1 MIETI
6 KDYVKDRKLIKELLI
21 SYGVFLLFYIFC
33 MRADNCEQAGS
44 AGMVMILASICYLF
58 FFITMFIKSA
68 KMILFGPKDNKST
81 SFKSLIIKFLLF
93 VFAIISILGLGTFLF
108 RINYLTMEDFDNAAY
123 LFIDTDY
130 FLTDFFVFVILWSY
144 IFVFLFVIYFFI
156 LLILKVMKFFTTFI
170 TQKINNKSINH

>member
-21 SYGVFLLFYIFC
+21 SYGVFLLFCIFY
-33 MRADNCEQAGS
+33 MRADDCEQAGS
-44 AGMVMILASICYLF
+44 AGMVMILALICYLF
-58 FFITMFIKSA
+58 FLITMFVKSA

-81 SFKSLIIKFLLF
+81 SFKSLTIKLFLF
-93 VFAIISILGLGTFLF
+93 VFANISIIGLSIFLL

-130 FLTDFFVFVILWSY
+130 FQVDFFVFVILWGY
-144 IFVFLFVIYFFI
+144 IFVHLFVIYFFI